1 MVPSPEGR
9 TTPLHFLD
17 DSTLGNRRNS
27 GKCFLS
33 DVIQAHFCR
42 FSPTASSKGMYR
54 SPMISPPSLS
64 ARRWREKTGETC
76 AACGCGNGGGWRN
89 RKSAVVSPGKAGEGP
104 RRKDA
109 QGGAVLAPQH
119 VRRRSR
125 NLAPQSLGGGRC
137 KPSGTIA
144 LFCCVVFGGTVGPIF
159 SSFAAQFPFFLFI

>member
-1 MVPSPEGR
+1 MVPSPEGP

-33 DVIQAHFCR
+33 GVIQAHFCR

-64 ARRWREKTGETC
+64 ARWREKTGETC

-109 QGGAVLAPQH
+109 QGGPCLPRNTCAGDHATWRRNRWVAGGASLAE
-119 VRRRSR
+119 RS
-125 NLAPQSLGGGRC
+125 
-137 KPSGTIA
+137 
-144 LFCCVVFGGTVGPIF
+144 LF
-159 SSFAAQFPFFLFI
+159 FAA